1 MLSFETPTSHWSTS
15 GMHNT
20 GRTGYDDA
28 STGSFNS
35 MQSSEQLP
43 SSMVSWTAPQP
54 RIPHAESFH
63 AADATGVGYANHIL
77 IYFNIYN
84 INN

>member
-1 MLSFETPTSHWSTS
+1 MLSFEPKPSTSDWSTS

-63 AADATGVGYANHIL
+63 ATDATGVGYENAFFRVTT
-77 IYFNIYN
+77 Y
-84 INN
+84 